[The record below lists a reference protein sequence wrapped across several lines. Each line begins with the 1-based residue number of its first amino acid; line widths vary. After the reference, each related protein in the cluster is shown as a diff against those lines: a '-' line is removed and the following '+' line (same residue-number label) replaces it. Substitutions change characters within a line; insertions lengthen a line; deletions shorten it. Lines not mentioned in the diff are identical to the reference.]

1 MSVSGVCHILLPSFL
16 RKAIR
21 AFELKQ
27 LVRESGCELSRIGR
41 SRNWRLSATREQM
54 TYIIEHVQAS
64 QEETWQWLA
73 KLLEQHRGSFT
84 QSELINLVK
93 RNPQISVNELII
105 LANCT
110 IAEARKAIDAYEF
123 SE

>member
-1 MSVSGVCHILLPSFL
+1 MASLCHILLPSFL
-16 RKAIR
+16 RRAMR

-54 TYIIEHVQAS
+54 SDIITRVQNS
-64 QEETWQWLA
+64 EEATWQWLVP
-73 KLLEQHRGSFT
+73 LLEKHRGNFT
-84 QSELINLVK
+84 QSELISLVK
-93 RNPQISVNELII
+93 RNPQISVNELVI

-110 IAEARKAIDAYEF
+110 IAEARKAIDTFEF
-123 SE
+123 MD